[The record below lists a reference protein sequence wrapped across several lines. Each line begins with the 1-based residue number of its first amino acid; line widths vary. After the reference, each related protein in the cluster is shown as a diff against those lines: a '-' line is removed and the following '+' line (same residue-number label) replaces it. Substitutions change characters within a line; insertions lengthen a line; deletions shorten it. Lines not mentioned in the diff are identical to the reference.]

1 MMQRIEKAYLDK
13 SYIDEKVVDSIRCVK
28 ADKLMDK
35 KSKKPTKQIN
45 FKACTMVI
53 NCTNKLFTNFLSFAE
68 KILSTKKL
76 EMPTKQ
82 V

>member
-45 FKACTMVI
+45 Q
-53 NCTNKLFTNFLSFAE
+53 NH
-68 KILSTKKL
+68 
-76 EMPTKQ
+76 
-82 V
+82 